1 MGKST
6 YSITIIRKGRER
18 DYRYFWDNGV
28 KENQSGEILHSNLV
42 GFTEIIDAKN
52 LNEAISIA
60 QQKHPGLSIAK
71 DHSSKIG

>member
-6 YSITIIRKGRER
+6 YIISIIRKGRER
-18 DYRYFWDNGV
+18 DYRDFWDNGV
-28 KENQSGEILHSNLV
+28 KENQSGESLHSDLV

-60 QQKHPGLSIAK
+60 QQKHPGLYIAK
-71 DHSSKIG
+71 DHSSKMG